1 MKISSAKRLALGIAL
16 VSAVG
21 AAAAD
26 NASNTGYLID
36 TRGDVAK
43 NSYNECW
50 HTGYW
55 TPAMATE
62 ECDPALVKKE
72 APMPKEKEKEPEPK
86 AEAPI
91 AGPEKPAV
99 KAEFKAETLFDFD
112 KAVVRP
118 EGMKTLDDKVVEGM
132 KAHPEV
138 ELLLVT
144 GHTDR
149 IGTAKYNQKLSER
162 RAAAVKAYL
171 VKQGVAADRIKTVGK
186 GKSEPDADADTVHKC
201 KGTKKTKKLIAC
213 LQPDR
218 RVTVEPEVQVPT
230 RK

>member
-16 VSAVG
+16 TVGSIAAHAV
-21 AAAAD
+21 D
-26 NASNTGYLID
+26 NSGYLID
-36 TRGDVAK
+36 SRGNPAK
-43 NSYNECW
+43 NSYNQCW
-50 HTGYW
+50 RTGYW

-72 APMPKEKEKEPEPK
+72 AAPVPAPKPEPK
-86 AEAPI
+86 AEAPA

-118 EGMKTLDDKVVEGM
+118 DGMKELDGKVVTGM

-144 GHTDR
+144 GHADR
-149 IGTAKYNQKLSER
+149 IGTDKYNRKLSER

-186 GKSEPDADADTVHKC
+186 GESEPDPDADTVNKC
-201 KGTKKTKKLIAC
+201 KGSKKTKALVAC

-230 RK
+230 KK

>member
-149 IGTAKYNQKLSER
+149 IGSDAYNRKLSQR
-162 RAAAVKAYL
+162 RADAVRSYL
-171 VKQGVAADRIKTVGK
+171 IEQGIDGKRIKTGSRGGADPIASCAQIK
-186 GKSEPDADADTVHKC
+186 GKANSKN
-201 KGTKKTKKLIAC
+201 KKLVDC
-213 LQPDR
+213 LRPNR
-218 RVTVEPEVQVPT
+218 RVVLEISVQRPVQ
-230 RK
+230 K